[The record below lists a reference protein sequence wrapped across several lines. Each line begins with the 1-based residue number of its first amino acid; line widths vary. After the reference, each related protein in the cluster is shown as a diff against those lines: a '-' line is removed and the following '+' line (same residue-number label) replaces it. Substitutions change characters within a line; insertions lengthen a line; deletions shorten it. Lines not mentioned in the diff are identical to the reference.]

1 MPVLVLRY
9 WLSVLIFTREILWNW
24 KVCVLKIRT
33 HVIFPLSRVFWRL
46 QMRHSRI
53 FGLAIL
59 CWNGFSKTLGF
70 AFCQIFTSFFFFNEK
85 NSVKL
90 ELALVRTSSPFHYA
104 SLFKI
109 VLRLAM
115 FHSGIFSL
123 EILKYSSHVFKWL
136 LFEPCFKS
144 LHVRFPGNIYFN
156 DVYSAWIGD
165 SHPNHFLHVRLA
177 CSSNVPLS
185 SFRSRNPKLSLMVLW
200 EMSVFAVRKLCR
212 IQEHAIWPSS
222 RATPCACRCSALA
235 FSVSIS

>member
-1 MPVLVLRY
+1 MSSFPFLAYSGDYKCVTAEFSALQS
-9 WLSVLIFTREILWNW
+9 LS
-24 KVCVLKIRT
+24 
-33 HVIFPLSRVFWRL
+33 
-46 QMRHSRI
+46 
-53 FGLAIL
+53 L

-70 AFCQIFTSFFFFNEK
+70 AFCQIFTSFFFNGK

-144 LHVRFPGNIYFN
+144 LHVRFPGNILTTCTVRGLEILIQITFCTF
-156 DVYSAWIGD
+156 D
-165 SHPNHFLHVRLA
+165 SPVLAMFHSRHFGLGI
-177 CSSNVPLS
+177 
-185 SFRSRNPKLSLMVLW
+185 RNY
-200 EMSVFAVRKLCR
+200 R
-212 IQEHAIWPSS
+212 
-222 RATPCACRCSALA
+222 
-235 FSVSIS
+235 

>member
-1 MPVLVLRY
+1 MELE
-9 WLSVLIFTREILWNW
+9 S
-24 KVCVLKIRT
+24 VCVKNS
-33 HVIFPLSRVFWRL
+33 HSCHLSPF
-46 QMRHSRI
+46 SRI
-53 FGLAIL
+53 LETTNASQPNFRPCNPMLKWFFKDVRFRFL
-59 CWNGFSKTLGF
+59 SNLYK
-70 AFCQIFTSFFFFNEK
+70 FFFFNEK

-185 SFRSRNPKLSLMVLW
+185 SFRSRNPKLSLMVL
-200 EMSVFAVRKLCR
+200 
-212 IQEHAIWPSS
+212 
-222 RATPCACRCSALA
+222 
-235 FSVSIS
+235 